1 MTVWPARDRTPAVLQ
16 PIRARPGHD
25 RAPGSPRV
33 VAVDPG
39 GGVVTAHSGGVGA
52 EVLPAAPRR
61 AFVAASGKLIELWRA
76 RELLAQLV
84 RKELKVRYR
93 NSALGFL
100 WSMLTPV
107 LMTAVFSVVFT
118 LIVPIP
124 VADFPA
130 FFIAGYLVWQFLQNS
145 CQGAIHSIVGNAD
158 LIKKVYFPR
167 EVLPL
172 SHVFAQ
178 LIHLLLALLVLSPYL
193 VYTRGF
199 GVLVHLPTTLLA
211 IGLLTVFVSGVAMWF
226 AGVNV
231 AFRDLQELF
240 VVIFQVWFYATPVLY
255 PLALVTERIPARFA
269 WVAQVI
275 AINPAT
281 VFVELARLGL
291 YGSVT
296 ATSQPLNPLVD
307 GPPGWPTA
315 SATGMALAWA
325 VTAFV
330 AGYVVF
336 LRRARTFAK
345 EV

>member
-1 MTVWPARDRTPAVLQ
+1 MSD
-16 PIRARPGHD
+16 
-25 RAPGSPRV
+25 
-33 VAVDPG
+33 
-39 GGVVTAHSGGVGA
+39 
-52 EVLPAAPRR
+52 
-61 AFVAASGKLIELWRA
+61 VAASVGGWDVTTRAGGVDAEPVPGASLRATRRASTKLVELWRA
-76 RELLAQLV
+76 RELLTQLV

-118 LIVPIP
+118 QIVRIP
-124 VADFPA
+124 VDDFPV
-130 FFIAGYLVWQFLQNS
+130 FFISGYLVWQFLQNS
-145 CQGAIHSIVGNAD
+145 CQGAIHSIVGNGE

-172 SHVFAQ
+172 SHVFSQ

-193 VYTRGF
+193 IYSRGV
-199 GVLVHLPTTLLA
+199 GVLLHLPTTLLA
-211 IGLLTVFVSGVAMWF
+211 IALLTVFTSGIAMWF

-255 PLALVTERIPARFA
+255 PLALVSAQMGERFA
-269 WVAQVI
+269 WIAQLI

-281 VFVELARLGL
+281 WFVELARMGL

-296 ATSQPLNPLVD
+296 AADDTVALLVD
-307 GPPGWPTA
+307 GPPGWPA
-315 SATGMALAWA
+315 IGSVLIALGWA
-325 VTAFV
+325 VAMFL
-330 AGYVVF
+330 AGYAVF
-336 LRRARTFAK
+336 RRRARTFAK